1 MAKIRVVLKPREK
14 IKQVVVT
21 LLLEV
26 TDHVEDVTY
35 FISKMAAAA
44 EWAEGASEAR
54 KSLDSINSKICTSIL
69 GVRVPHIQIDMVR
82 VPRIHIGREIGNNLA
97 HK

>member
-1 MAKIRVVLKPREK
+1 MAEIRVVLKPREK
-14 IKQVVVT
+14 IKRVVVT

-26 TDHVEDVTY
+26 TNYVEGVIY
-35 FISKMAAAA
+35 FILKMAAVA
-44 EWAEGASEAR
+44 EWAEGALEAR
-54 KSLDSINSKICTSIL
+54 KSLDSIKSEICTSIL

-82 VPRIHIGREIGNNLA
+82 FPHIQIGREIGDNLA

>member
-26 TDHVEDVTY
+26 THHVEGVTY
-35 FISKMAAAA
+35 FISKMSAAA
-44 EWAEGASEAR
+44 EWAEGASEVG
-54 KSLDSINSKICTSIL
+54 KSLDSIKSKICTSIL
-69 GVRVPHIQIDMVR
+69 GVRVPRIQIDM
-82 VPRIHIGREIGNNLA
+82 GEGSTYTNW
-97 HK
+97 